1 MKYKRKKNY
10 WQQGIRKSE
19 YLVAFLQGSF
29 LIGLV
34 SYLFYGTWVCAILFS
49 PYLIWYMKSWEKQL
63 IKKKQNSFRLQFKEA
78 IQSLSAA
85 LNVGYSVENAMRE
98 TVKDLKGIYKQD
110 DTILHEFSYMIRQL
124 QMNVTVETV
133 LQNFAKRTGDE
144 DVQTFVTVFNMAKRS
159 GGDTLEIIR
168 SAVRQMGEKID
179 VEREIVTLMSAK
191 KMEFRIMTVIPMAM
205 ILYLKLSFPE
215 FLDVLYGNVIGAV
228 IMSLCLLI
236 YLGAYEV
243 GKRIVEIEV

>member
-19 YLVAFLQGSF
+19 YLVALLQGSL

-34 SYLFYGTWVCAILFS
+34 SYLFYGTWICAILFS
-49 PYLIWYMKSWEKQL
+49 PYLIWYIKSWEKQL
-63 IKKKQNSFRLQFKEA
+63 IKKRQNSFRLQFKEA

-110 DTILHEFSYMIRQL
+110 DTILREFSYMIRQL
-124 QMNVTVETV
+124 QMNVTAETV
-133 LQNFAKRTGDE
+133 LKNFAKRTGDE
-144 DVQTFVTVFNMAKRS
+144 DVQIFVTVFSMAKRS

-168 SAVRQMGEKID
+168 NTVRQMGEKID

-205 ILYLKLSFPE
+205 ILYLKISFPE
-215 FLDVLYGNVIGAV
+215 FLDVLYGNVVGVV
-228 IMSLCLLI
+228 IMSICLLV
-236 YLGAYEV
+236 YLGAYEM
-243 GKRIVEIEV
+243 GRRIVEIEV